1 MFYLIFLF
9 CQYLRWVQYARNRVH
24 VTCFVRLKNEF
35 NELGFYF
42 CKPSSLNSIFIR
54 INRVQWRF
62 VLKETTILV
71 GYVHRRHHSKKHFR
85 HTKKPNTQ
93 KKLSSNFKH
102 TVTLSHSLSL
112 SVSPSHSQSSSLS
125 LSHSH
130 SELVAPS
137 SAPSPAAPVAVAAS
151 RFRRSISASLSL
163 SPSVVGELPHKSKD
177 SLFFL
182 LCLWGTD
189 AVGMGVRD

>member
-1 MFYLIFLF
+1 MKVCFKGNHHP
-9 CQYLRWVQYARNRVH
+9 CWVCVN
-24 VTCFVRLKNEF
+24 
-35 NELGFYF
+35 
-42 CKPSSLNSIFIR
+42 
-54 INRVQWRF
+54 
-62 VLKETTILV
+62 
-71 GYVHRRHHSKKHFR
+71 HRRHHSKKHFR

-130 SELVAPS
+130 SEPIAS
-137 SAPSPAAPVAVAAS
+137 SPAPSPAAPVAVAAS

-189 AVGMGVRD
+189 AVGMGVRDKGSDGFAYKETEFKGLGF

>member
-1 MFYLIFLF
+1 MFYLIFLV

-24 VTCFVRLKNEF
+24 VTRFVRLENEF
-35 NELGFYF
+35 NELGFYS
-42 CKPSSLNSIFIR
+42 CKPSSLNSVCFKG
-54 INRVQWRF
+54 NHHPCWVC
-62 VLKETTILV
+62 VN
-71 GYVHRRHHSKKHFR
+71 HRRHHSKKHFR

-130 SELVAPS
+130 SEPIAS
-137 SAPSPAAPVAVAAS
+137 SPAPSPAAPVAVAAS
-151 RFRRSISASLSL
+151 RFRRYISASLSL

-189 AVGMGVRD
+189 AAGMGVRD